1 MENLQDDFLQ
11 GGQGANSVAGGA
23 GDDEIRLRGRGSN
36 QVRGGAGSDT
46 IFAFAAGRAS
56 IDCGPGRDT
65 VFVGRKRPH
74 LRGCE
79 RVVDRYRAAAK
90 TNGA

>member
-1 MENLQDDFLQ
+1 M
-11 GGQGANSVAGGA
+11 AGGA

-74 LRGCE
+74 LSRCE
-79 RVVDRYRAAAK
+79 RVVDRYRAAARA
-90 TNGA
+90 NEG